1 MMQIDEYFLENK
13 PVFSGKIREGYD
25 YNDNQL
31 IIKTS
36 NKISAYDFV
45 FEDELPQK
53 GALLTKISKYWFRK
67 TDHIIDNHMIES
79 DELEQLIPKSHDRC
93 ILVKKCKPIR
103 IEAIVRGYISGSA
116 YKQYLE
122 SGMISDIEIK
132 ENMKL
137 NDKFESPIF
146 TPSTKAAVGDKDQNI
161 SLLEMYEII
170 GEDVAEYIKNKS
182 FELYNY
188 AHEYALSKGL
198 TLLDT
203 KFEFGYDEDE
213 KIVLIDEI
221 FTPDCSRYCLTNDLK
236 QKKSKL
242 F

>member
-146 TPSTKAAVGDKDQNI
+146 TPSTKAAVGD
-161 SLLEMYEII
+161 
-170 GEDVAEYIKNKS
+170 
-182 FELYNY
+182 
-188 AHEYALSKGL
+188 
-198 TLLDT
+198 
-203 KFEFGYDEDE
+203 
-213 KIVLIDEI
+213 
-221 FTPDCSRYCLTNDLK
+221 
-236 QKKSKL
+236 
-242 F
+242 